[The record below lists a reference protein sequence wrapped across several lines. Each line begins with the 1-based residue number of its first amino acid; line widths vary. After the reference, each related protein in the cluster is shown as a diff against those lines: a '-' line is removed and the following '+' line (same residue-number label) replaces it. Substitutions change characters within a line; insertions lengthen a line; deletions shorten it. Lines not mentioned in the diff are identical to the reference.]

1 MLRFVIQKMLN
12 KKWMVL
18 SLLIGNILLISIAA
32 ANPLYT
38 NAVLQRTLTTYFSN
52 YVAENNRYPMTY
64 VVRFGGLSNKDAAV
78 EKTLDHI
85 NESMYDMGVPV
96 LDMVG
101 SYSVGS
107 SQTISDLDRTDRRS
121 VISINALTNLNDHIE
136 IVAGTYAS
144 PEKEEDG
151 SIQVV
156 VSETGLQEMGMLLGE
171 HITYKTLKDP
181 DDNYIKIHV
190 VGVFKNKD
198 DSDPYW
204 VQPPGS
210 YQYTVFMNEDL
221 YSDMYLNGNVVKS
234 ISAVWY
240 ILYDYTALS
249 VDQVRHVMNTVTDFN
264 DYYSNV
270 SNLSS
275 FNYFEVLL
283 NNYTN
288 TMIKVRTTFLVM
300 QIPVLILLAAFIF
313 MVSKQMLDMEQGEI
327 AVLKSRGASKKQI
340 IGIYFVQSAVTVLI
354 SIFIGIPLSFL
365 LVQILG
371 SANAFLEFVSR
382 KSLKLQMSMD
392 TVLYVLAA
400 AVLSVL
406 AMVIPVFRHSN
417 VTIVNHKQ
425 RKHRKSDAPF
435 WQKFFLDIIILLIS
449 LYGLYNFNA
458 QKEYISQMVLQGKA
472 LDPLLFLSASLF
484 ILGAGLFALRII
496 PLLSKLVF
504 VLFKKQWSPALY
516 TSFVH
521 ITRNRKQQGFI
532 MVFLIMTIAIG
543 VFNASAARTI
553 NNNDEQNLYYTTGAD
568 VVIQERWE
576 SNATLVA
583 MDPDLPL
590 EYREP
595 DYGHYSS
602 LVGNGADSVTR
613 VQVEKDLIVNAGS
626 GVLKDA
632 QVMGINT
639 KEFGKTAWFD
649 KSLLPEHWYNYLNA
663 MAQNSNAILV
673 SSNFKDNYGY
683 KIGDVINIRFSGE
696 STLRGII
703 YGFVD
708 YWPSYSSKIYTKD
721 FDGLYKENDNYLI
734 VAHMSTMQQLWG
746 IRPYEVWI
754 KSTGSTE
761 FIYDMLDQYNIDTT
775 KMIDTSAELVKH
787 KNDAVLQGTNGLL
800 TVGFIVAL
808 VLCTVGFLIYWI
820 LSIRSRE
827 LQFGIFRAMG
837 MSMGEIIAMLLN
849 EHIFIS
855 GTSIAAGV
863 LVGLLASKL
872 FMPLIQIAYSSVD
885 YALPL
890 RIVNETSDGIRLAVI
905 IGLMVVICLLI
916 LAWIIRSMKIA
927 QALKLGED

>member
-38 NAVLQRTLTTYFSN
+38 DAVLQRTLTTYFSN
-52 YVAENNRYPMTY
+52 SISQNNRYPMTY
-64 VVRFGGLSNKDAAV
+64 VIRFGGLSNQNGAV
-78 EKTLDHI
+78 ESTLEHI
-85 NESMYDMGVPV
+85 KDSMGDMDLPV
-96 LDMVG
+96 LEMVG

-107 SQTISDLDRTDRRS
+107 SQTVSNLDRTDRRS
-121 VISINALTNLNDHIE
+121 VINLNALSNLDDHIE
-136 IVAGTYAS
+136 IVAGTNAS
-144 PEKEEDG
+144 SEPEADG
-151 SIQVV
+151 TIQVV
-156 VSETGLQEMGMLLGE
+156 VSETGLQEMNMLLGE
-171 HITYKTLKDP
+171 YISYKTLKDP
-181 DDNYIKIHV
+181 DGNYIKMHV

-204 VQPPGS
+204 VQAPGS

-221 YSDMYLNGNVVKS
+221 YSSIFLSGKTAKS

-240 ILYDYTALS
+240 ILYDYTALTVS
-249 VDQVRHVMNTVTDFN
+249 KVGHVMKTVTEFN
-264 DYYSNV
+264 DYYASI

-275 FNYFEVLL
+275 FDYFGNLL
-283 NNYTN
+283 NNYVN
-288 TMIKVRTTFLVM
+288 TMIKVRTTFLVL
-300 QIPVLILLAAFIF
+300 QVPVLILLASFIF

-340 IGIYFVQSAVTVLI
+340 IGIYLVQSTVTVLI
-354 SIFIGIPLSFL
+354 SIVIGLPLAFL
-365 LVQILG
+365 LVKVLG

-382 KSLKLQMSMD
+382 KSLQLKMTME
-392 TVLYVLAA
+392 VVYYIVGA
-400 AVLSVL
+400 AVLSIL

-425 RKHRKSDAPF
+425 RKHRKSDTPL
-435 WQKFFLDIIILLIS
+435 WQKIYLDVIILGIS

-458 QKEYISQMVLQGKA
+458 QKEFISQMVLQGRA
-472 LDPLLFLSASLF
+472 LDPLLFLGASLF
-484 ILGAGLFALRII
+484 ILGAGLFSLRII

-504 VLFKKQWSPALY
+504 TIFKKQWSPALY
-516 TSFVH
+516 TSFVR
-521 ITRNRKQQGFI
+521 ITRTRKQQGFI

-583 MDPDLPL
+583 MDPNLEL

-595 DYGHYSS
+595 DFGHYSA
-602 LVGNGADSVTR
+602 LVGKGADAITR
-613 VQVEKDLIVNAGS
+613 VQEERELIVNAGS
-626 GVLKDA
+626 GTLKDA
-632 QVMGINT
+632 QVIGINT
-639 KEFGKTAWFD
+639 KEFGETAWFD
-649 KSLLPEHWYNYLNA
+649 ESLLPEHWYNYLNA
-663 MAQNSNAILV
+663 MSQNSNAILV
-673 SSNFKDNYGY
+673 SSNFKTNYDY
-683 KIGDVINIRFSGE
+683 KIGDVINMRFSGKE
-696 STLRGII
+696 TFRGII

-708 YWPSYSSKIYTKD
+708 FWPGYSPKVYTKD
-721 FDGLYKENDNYLI
+721 FDGLYHDSDNYLI
-734 VAHMSTMQQLWG
+734 VANLNTMQQTWG
-746 IRPYEVWI
+746 IRPYQVWI
-754 KSTGSTE
+754 KATDSTE
-761 FIYDMLDQYNIDTT
+761 FVYDMINEYEIDTT
-775 KMIDTSAELVKH
+775 KLIDTSAELVKH

-837 MSMGEIIAMLLN
+837 MSMNEILLMLLN
-849 EHIFIS
+849 EHLFIS

-863 LVGLLASKL
+863 LVGHLASKL
-872 FMPLIQIAYSSVD
+872 FMPIIQIAYSSVD

-890 RIVNETSDGIRLAVI
+890 RVVSDPSDGIRLAVI
-905 IGLMVVICLLI
+905 IGLMVVICLAI